1 MKPMT
6 ETITLK
12 KLNSCSPS
20 EFIAAMAEVFEHAPW
35 VAEAVITER
44 PFAHVDALHTA
55 MLGKVLALSSD
66 DMVQLLA
73 GHPELAGA
81 HARSGQMTK
90 DSVRE
95 QGGLSLQTM
104 KEADVRQWDTL
115 NLAYREKFGFPFI
128 LCISRHSRTS
138 ALIEFEARLKND
150 RQTELRLALSEI
162 GRITRLRMAT
172 RIADHGMLGLTG
184 VLSTHV
190 LDTANGRPAEGVRV
204 ELYEVQA
211 DGLRSLIVE
220 ATTDQRGRTAKPL
233 LSGAPL
239 RIATYELVFH
249 VGDYFM
255 KAGNIKGDW
264 LFLDVIPVRFNIK
277 DPEGNYHVPL
287 TVTPWSYSTYR
298 GQ

>member
-1 MKPMT
+1 MT

-12 KLNSCSPS
+12 KLNACSS
-20 EFIAAMAEVFEHAPW
+20 QEFIAATADVFEHAPW
-35 VAEAVITER
+35 VAEAVVTER
-44 PFAHVDALHTA
+44 PFEHVDALHTA
-55 MLGKVLALSSD
+55 MLGKVLALAPEG
-66 DMVQLLA
+66 MIKLLA
-73 GHPELAGA
+73 GHPELAGSQ
-81 HARSGQMTK
+81 ARLGQMTK
-90 DSVRE
+90 ESVRE
-95 QGGLSLQTM
+95 QGGLSLQALN
-104 KEADVRQWDTL
+104 EAEAQQWDAL
-115 NLAYREKFGFPFI
+115 NLAYRDKFGFPFI

-138 ALIEFEARLKND
+138 ALREFEARLKND

-162 GRITRLRMAT
+162 GRITRLRMAA

-190 LDTANGRPAEGVRV
+190 LDTANGRPAEGVQV
-204 ELYEVQA
+204 QLYGVQD
-211 DGLRSLIVE
+211 DGARLLLVE
-220 ATTDQRGRTAKPL
+220 ATTDMRGRTAKPL
-233 LSGAPL
+233 LSGMPL

-249 VGDYFM
+249 VGDYFL

-264 LFLDVIPVRFNIK
+264 PFLEVVPVRFNIK

>member
-1 MKPMT
+1 MT
-6 ETITLK
+6 ETKTLK
-12 KLNSCSPS
+12 KLNACSS
-20 EFIAAMAEVFEHAPW
+20 QEFIAAMAEVFEHAPW
-35 VAEAVITER
+35 VAEAVVAER
-44 PFAHVDALHTA
+44 PFEHVDALHTA

-66 DMVQLLA
+66 DMIQLLA
-73 GHPELAGA
+73 GHPELAGSQ
-81 HARSGQMTK
+81 ARLGQMTK

-95 QGGLSLQTM
+95 QGGLSLQTLN
-104 KEADVRQWDTL
+104 EADARQWDAL

-128 LCISRHSRTS
+128 LCISRHSRAS
-138 ALIEFEARLKND
+138 ALREFETRLKND

-162 GRITRLRMAT
+162 GRITRLRMAA
-172 RIADHGMLGLTG
+172 RIADHGVLGLTG

-190 LDTANGRPAEGVRV
+190 LDTANGRPAEGVQV
-204 ELYEVQA
+204 QLYEVQD
-211 DGLRSLIVE
+211 DGARRLLVE
-220 ATTDQRGRTAKPL
+220 ATTDTRGRTAEPL
-233 LSGAPL
+233 LSGMPL

-264 LFLDVIPVRFNIK
+264 PFLDVIPVRFNIK

-287 TVTPWSYSTYR
+287 TATPWSYSTYR